1 MLSKKMPVVSYCTVH
16 CLTENPLRAESKD
29 RGGVSETGPMATL
42 VIQPPKPVV
51 SAPNV
56 MISTSG
62 APPAVVNGASSVMIL
77 IHYCPLRTV

>member
-1 MLSKKMPVVSYCTVH
+1 MPVVSYCTVH

-62 APPAVVNGASSVMIL
+62 APLVVVNGASSAMV
-77 IHYCPLRTV
+77 HYYSIRTV